1 MKLIRFVWLFLLWAI
16 ASPTSLAAPT
26 IPGWY
31 PLALNAHSI
40 SMVLTLCRDRF
51 PQYAAAN
58 DIAYKDSIFSAV
70 DHEKLF
76 RFLVPKEQRG
86 ELPQLLPQLLEE
98 SKKVA
103 INGFMG
109 SSPKQQEATCRD
121 LSQNIGKVTE
131 ELSGQLRL
139 GN

>member
-1 MKLIRFVWLFLLWAI
+1 MKLVQFGWLLLLWAN
-16 ASPTSLAAPT
+16 ASSTSAAAPV

-31 PLALNAHSI
+31 SLALNAHSI
-40 SMVLTLCRDRF
+40 STVLSLCRDRF

-76 RFLVPKEQRG
+76 RFLVPNEQRRDV
-86 ELPQLLPQLLEE
+86 PQLVEE

-103 INGFMG
+103 INGFMS
-109 SSPKQQEATCRD
+109 SSPDKQEGVCRD
-121 LSQNIGKVTE
+121 LSQNIGKVTD